1 MTLLLLE
8 KGLVLEGHQN
18 RGYLGSRV
26 EPKIGGGIFP
36 PKWMVKI
43 RKKPIRIDDL
53 GGNTPIFG
61 YTHIYIYI
69 YIYTWYLFVLYF
81 WGLTFHLMGQM
92 YQNMGHLGSRYVH
105 IPYFIYQALDG

>member
-61 YTHIYIYI
+61 NTHIYIYI
-69 YIYTWYLFVLYF
+69 YLEPVCPLF
-81 WGLTFHLMGQM
+81 
-92 YQNMGHLGSRYVH
+92 LGVDLPSYGSNV
-105 IPYFIYQALDG
+105 PKYGSFGF